1 MTLPLYKE
9 ATMKYR
15 LSLICCLLALASCDS
30 PSEKG
35 NKMPRGKP
43 AVVVETST
51 AKVLDV
57 ARTIERNGSLR
68 ALRTVALSLQQEGR
82 LLELPFHEGERVA
95 KGDLLARLDDTLLR
109 AQLKKAQAQRAQ
121 AELDLRRLKRLKNS
135 RVVAEDELARA
146 ATALDVA
153 RAEEEELQIQ
163 LQQTRILAPF
173 DGTISARLAEPG
185 DTLSRFSH
193 LLSLID
199 TRSLITELQLSEL
212 EVAGLAVGDEVTL
225 SIDALGPQRFD
236 GTIQRIHP
244 LVDEASRQGTIEILL
259 SPPPAGALPGQL
271 CRVELAL
278 HNKDRLL
285 VPYNALRRDS
295 RGEYLFVVNE
305 NRVERRAVVSGLH
318 FDEQVELLD
327 GITPGEQI
335 VTRGFLGLGEGSAV
349 SIATPSHTQP

>member
-1 MTLPLYKE
+1 MI
-9 ATMKYR
+9 YR
-15 LSLICCLLALASCDS
+15 LSLLCCLLALAACDS
-30 PSEKG
+30 PPEQG
-35 NKMPRGKP
+35 NNTPRGKQ
-43 AVVVETST
+43 AVVIEAST

-82 LLELPFHEGERVA
+82 LLELPFHQGDRVSKGE
-95 KGDLLARLDDTLLR
+95 LLARLDDTLLR
-109 AQLKKAQAQRAQ
+109 AQLKKAQAQRRQ
-121 AELDLRRLKRLKNS
+121 AELDLKRLKRLKNS

-153 RAEEEELQIQ
+153 RAEEEALQIS

-185 DTLSRFSH
+185 DTVSRFSH

-199 TRSLITELQLSEL
+199 TRSLTTELKLSEL
-212 EVAGLAVGDEVTL
+212 VIAGLAVGDKVTL
-225 SIDALGPQRFD
+225 SIDALGPQRFG

-259 SPPPAGALPGQL
+259 TPPPAGALPGQL
-271 CRVELAL
+271 CRVKLAL
-278 HNKDRLL
+278 RSSNRLL

-295 RGEYLFVVNE
+295 RGEYLFVVNDT
-305 NRVERRAVVSGLH
+305 NKVVRRGVVSGLH

-327 GITPGEQI
+327 GLTPGERI
-335 VTRGFLGLGEGSAV
+335 VTRGFLGLSEGSVVNVTAANSV
-349 SIATPSHTQP
+349 KP